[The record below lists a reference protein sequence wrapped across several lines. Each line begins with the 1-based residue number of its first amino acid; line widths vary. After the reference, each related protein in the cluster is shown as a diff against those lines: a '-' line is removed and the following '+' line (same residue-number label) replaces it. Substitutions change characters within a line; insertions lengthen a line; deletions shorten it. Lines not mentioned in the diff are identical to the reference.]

1 MFYSFLKNKFKQA
14 DANNSKLLS
23 FPEVK
28 TLCKR
33 LNIVI
38 SKEEMKVAFDI
49 ANKKKET
56 ETGKEEALDEEEFV
70 DFYYLLMRR
79 PEIDKLFDKYADD
92 EVIVFISSFNV
103 FKCFF

>member
-38 SKEEMKVAFDI
+38 SKEEMKVAFNI
-49 ANKKKET
+49 ANMKKET
-56 ETGKEEALDEEEFV
+56 EKGKEEALDEEEFL

-92 EVIVFISSFNV
+92 EVIVIMS
-103 FKCFF
+103 